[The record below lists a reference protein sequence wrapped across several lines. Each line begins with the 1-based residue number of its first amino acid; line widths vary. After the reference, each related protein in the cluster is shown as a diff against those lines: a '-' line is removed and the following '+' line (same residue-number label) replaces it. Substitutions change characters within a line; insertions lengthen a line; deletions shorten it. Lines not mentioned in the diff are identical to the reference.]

1 MAETETA
8 PETEAVGEGEHDE
21 KSPQEVEGAQRD
33 AEKKGDTKPGQRAEV
48 SNLDI
53 VKHYFDIA
61 AEQLELPDD
70 LRTVFWEPYREVTV
84 QIPVKLSDGKVHV
97 FSGYRIQHNG
107 ARGPYKGGI
116 RFHPDV
122 DVDEVRALA
131 SLMTWKTAVAGV
143 PFGGAKGGV
152 NCPAGQLEQSELQKI
167 SRSFMDK
174 IEKVLGPTRD
184 IPAPDVNT
192 NAQVMAWMMDE
203 YGKLH
208 GHTPAI
214 VTGKPIALEGS
225 YGREAATGRGCVY
238 MFREAAPHLGM
249 TPADT
254 TFVVQGYGNVG
265 SWAARIMQQ
274 LGCKMVA
281 VSDANGAIRNDEG
294 IDANALQ
301 EFISE
306 GGKITDFGGSDSIEP
321 DDLLAV
327 PCDVFIPAALGG
339 MIHEGNAERLDC
351 RAIVEGANSPTTPKA
366 DRILADKGIKLV
378 PDVMANAGGVV
389 CSYFEWVQNLQH
401 FRWDEREV
409 NDKLGTIMRRAYREV
424 SARAKEES
432 IDLRQAAYLVGIE
445 RVVEAAQTRGYI

>member
-1 MAETETA
+1 MASTA
-8 PETEAVGEGEHDE
+8 KTAEQTGKTSVDHGPEAVE
-21 KSPQEVEGAQRD
+21 KAKEAAIGAGVR
-33 AEKKGDTKPGQRAEV
+33 KPGQRAEM
-48 SNLDI
+48 SNLEI
-53 VKHYFDIA
+53 VRHYFEGA
-61 AEQLELPDD
+61 VERLALPDD

-84 QIPVKLSDGKVHV
+84 QIPVKLSDGRIHT

-107 ARGPYKGGI
+107 ARGPYKGGV
-116 RFHPDV
+116 RFHPEV
-122 DVDEVRALA
+122 DIDEVRALA
-131 SLMTWKTAVAGV
+131 SLMTWKTAVANV

-152 NCPAGQLEQSELQKI
+152 NCPAGDLDRSELQQI
-167 SRSFMDK
+167 TRSFMDK

-214 VTGKPIALEGS
+214 CTGKPIALEGS

-238 MFREAAPHLGM
+238 MFREAAPHLGLS
-249 TPADT
+249 PADT

-265 SWAARIMQQ
+265 SWAARILQQ
-274 LGCKMVA
+274 LGAKMVG
-281 VSDANGAIRNDEG
+281 VSDASGAIRGYAG
-294 IDANALQ
+294 IDANALHDHIVQ
-301 EFISE
+301 GGRLTEFE
-306 GGKITDFGGSDSIEP
+306 GGEQLPASDLISI
-321 DDLLAV
+321 

-339 MIHEGNAERLDC
+339 MIHEGNAADMQCKVIL
-351 RAIVEGANSPTTPKA
+351 EGANSPTTPMA
-366 DRILADKGIKLV
+366 DQILREKDVYII

-389 CSYFEWVQNLQH
+389 VSYFEWVQNLQH

-424 SARAKEES
+424 SSRAREEG
-432 IDLRQAAYLVGIE
+432 IDLREAAYLVGIE
-445 RVVEAAQTRGYI
+445 RVVEAARTRGYV